1 MVRHSSLIWFHVGSM
16 PDRNCG
22 TGMLVHA
29 MVLILAINKLCVVRG
44 ARSDAAL
51 KFPDHGVTYR
61 GGALP
66 DEHQAFFTVGKKY
79 RVPGFLATS
88 FNESVAERFIYMA
101 YADGSPC
108 IKWVVHVDERGAADF
123 KYRCKHVN
131 YVESSNFAVR
141 SLDGPRSFLRN

>member
-1 MVRHSSLIWFHVGSM
+1 
-16 PDRNCG
+16 
-22 TGMLVHA
+22 MLAHA

-44 ARSDAAL
+44 ARSVDAL
-51 KFPDHGVTYR
+51 KFPDHGTTYR

-88 FNESVAERFIYMA
+88 FEESVAERFIYMA
-101 YADGSPC
+101 YDDGSPC
-108 IKWVVHVDERGAADF
+108 IKWIVHVDERGAADL

-141 SLDGPRSFLRN
+141 PFDNSRSFFRN

>member
-1 MVRHSSLIWFHVGSM
+1 MT
-16 PDRNCG
+16 DRNCG

-51 KFPDHGVTYR
+51 KFPDHGITYR

-66 DEHQAFFTVGKKY
+66 DEHQAFFTAGKKY

-88 FNESVAERFIYMA
+88 FRESVAERFIYMA
-101 YADGSPC
+101 YADDSPC

-141 SLDGPRSFLRN
+141 PLDGPGFFLRN